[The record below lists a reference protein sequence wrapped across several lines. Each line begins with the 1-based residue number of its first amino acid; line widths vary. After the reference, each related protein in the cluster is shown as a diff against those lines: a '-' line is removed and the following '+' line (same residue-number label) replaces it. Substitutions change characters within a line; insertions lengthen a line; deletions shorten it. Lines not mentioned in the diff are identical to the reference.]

1 MTTDLM
7 KIIRRP
13 VVTEKSTLLKEASN
27 QVVFEVS
34 RKASKPAIKLAVE
47 KAFNVKVEN
56 VNTLVV
62 RGKVKAMGRHVGKRP
77 NWKKAIVTLK
87 EGHSIE
93 MAEGV

>member
-1 MTTDLM
+1 MTAELLR
-7 KIIRRP
+7 IIKRP

-27 QVVFEVS
+27 QVVFEVD
-34 RKASKPAIKLAVE
+34 RRASKPAIKRAIE

-62 RGKVKAMGRHVGKRP
+62 RGKVKTMGRNTGKRP

-87 EGHSIE
+87 AGDAIE